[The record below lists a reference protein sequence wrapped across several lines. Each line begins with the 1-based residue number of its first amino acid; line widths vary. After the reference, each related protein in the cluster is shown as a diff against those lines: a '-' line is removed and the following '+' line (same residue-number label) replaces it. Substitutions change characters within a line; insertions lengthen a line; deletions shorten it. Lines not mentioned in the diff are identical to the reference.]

1 MVGVGSGGSDGRIGV
16 AVGTGDGVRVG
27 TGVRIGVAGAAV
39 GTGVGAAFGKG
50 VGGSL
55 GTGVGASV
63 GTGAAGLADA
73 GVSVEAG
80 DTKRCVAA
88 GAGGAVTGARVF
100 GAAESTVAESDT
112 ALGRALGVGAIALAV
127 GETLGALNWTVLG
140 DASPLDAKR
149 AKQPIASP
157 TTVPARLSRTWSSP
171 LTSVLPA

>member
-1 MVGVGSGGSDGRIGV
+1 MVGDGSGGSDGRIGV

-27 TGVRIGVAGAAV
+27 TGVRVGVAGAAV
-39 GTGVGAAFGKG
+39 GTGVAAAF
-50 VGGSL
+50 

-63 GTGAAGLADA
+63 GTGVAGLADA

-80 DTKRCVAA
+80 DTTRCVGA
-88 GAGGAVTGARVF
+88 GAGGAVAGATVF
-100 GAAESTVAESDT
+100 GAADSTVAESDT
-112 ALGRALGVGAIALAV
+112 AVGLALGVGAMALAV
-127 GETLGALNWTVLG
+127 GETLGALNWKVLG

-157 TTVPARLSRTWSSP
+157 TTVPARLSRSWSSP